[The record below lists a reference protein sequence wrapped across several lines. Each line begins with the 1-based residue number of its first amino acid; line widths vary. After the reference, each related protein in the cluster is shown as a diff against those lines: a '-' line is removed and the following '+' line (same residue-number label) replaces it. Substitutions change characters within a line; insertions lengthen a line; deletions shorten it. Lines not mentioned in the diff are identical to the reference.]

1 MLTGAAA
8 LFLIAFFG
16 FVIRHLR
23 DAGRD
28 GGTLPA
34 TFQIAAAAVVT
45 SLLFATILE
54 AARAQRIGANA
65 DDSTLQAVYAVWLL
79 AFATVNIWILGTGA
93 HRNPSAHHQ
102 PQRRRVPT
110 GRARCLITG
119 SSAPHAAQEQEPAGL
134 VSGAEVWLPA
144 RCLEWLGFG
153 VPA

>member
-79 AFATVNIWILGTGA
+79 AFATVNIWILGTA
-93 HRNPSAHHQ
+93 L
-102 PQRRRVPT
+102 T
-110 GRARCLITG
+110 EIRARTTSHNAVAYRQAEPG
-119 SSAPHAAQEQEPAGL
+119 AP
-134 VSGAEVWLPA
+134 
-144 RCLEWLGFG
+144 
-153 VPA
+153 